1 MSRKL
6 TLFYLPK
13 KGYCLHVDPN
23 LFFFFLIF
31 FSFQVFNTRQLI
43 FLFTTK
49 NQKIVN
55 QVFEDEYNLNI
66 K

>member
-1 MSRKL
+1 ML
-6 TLFYLPK
+6 TQIY
-13 KGYCLHVDPN
+13 
-23 LFFFFLIF
+23 FFFLIF